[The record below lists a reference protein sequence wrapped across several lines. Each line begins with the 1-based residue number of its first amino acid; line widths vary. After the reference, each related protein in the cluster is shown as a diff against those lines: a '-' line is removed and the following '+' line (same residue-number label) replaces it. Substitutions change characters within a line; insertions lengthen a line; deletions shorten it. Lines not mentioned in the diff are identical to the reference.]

1 MIFGVRHSVAV
12 ATALG
17 TLAAVI
23 IAVFTWKGAAVTS
36 ETFLVTTYIGLF
48 LGALWAMYA
57 TGLVVV
63 YTTTGVFNFAQGAI
77 GVFAAFFY
85 WELHVNR
92 GWHSILALF
101 VVVGLFAPALGVVLD
116 IVIMRRLRTA
126 SLVVQLMVT
135 VAIMVL
141 LLSVVGD
148 IWEADTARRVPYLFG
163 INNGIDLGPSQLP
176 WHRLIVFVVAIAIA
190 VAMRYLLRRTRIG
203 TAMRAV
209 VDNRELAAL
218 NGARPNV
225 VSSTSWALGSM
236 LGALGGILI
245 APELGLDP
253 ATLNNV
259 VIIAFAAAAFG
270 ALKNL
275 PMAVIG
281 AMLIGLLRAHTV
293 AWLDFGS
300 DFRFAHLAVA
310 PLILLFVVIALPQA
324 RLEVGRLVHHL
335 RRHERF
341 TKWWE
346 GLIGCGVI
354 ILLAVAFSGGW
365 LDFGIWDPGAW
376 GSRELN
382 SANEAMALALIG
394 LSLVPLIG
402 WAGQINFAPLAF
414 AGFGAFVYLKVIGGG
429 WVTFLG
435 LDRLGLDPQD
445 IRDIDNGYWILLVG
459 LLCAPLGALV
469 ALPAARLRGL
479 YLALMTMA
487 FAQAMSLIFF
497 PNPWV
502 MPIIGT
508 GRQFPHIELFGVT
521 FDDRRG
527 FFLLLMCVFA
537 VVVYALVMLRRSRY
551 GRRWMAIN
559 DSQAAAATLGVPV
572 VWTKVV
578 VYALSAVIA
587 GIAGVFWATVSG
599 NVDSV
604 QGFDLLIGFNI
615 VLLVAAAGVSIPV
628 AGIFLIF
635 IPLFTGLGHRLEDS
649 GNVDFLV
656 TLLDIMTTYGPGM
669 LVLGMVFNPRGAIFE
684 MGRGFSPILP
694 WRSDARAEIAAENAQ
709 KREPEIGELGIERPF
724 TPEEV
729 IAIDRRLGI
738 LDEVVPKEGY
748 GAARS

>member
-1 MIFGVRHSVAV
+1 MNLGLRPPVA
-12 ATALG
+12 
-17 TLAAVI
+17 LAALLAGIGATVI
-23 IAVFTWKGAAVTS
+23 AIFNWRGIPVTGG
-36 ETFLVTTYIGLF
+36 TFLVATYVGLF
-48 LGALWAMYA
+48 LGALYAMYA

-77 GVFAAFFY
+77 GVFAAFLY

-101 VVVGLFAPALGVVLD
+101 VVVGLFAPALGILLD

-141 LLSVVGD
+141 LLSVVSD
-148 IWEADTARRVPYLFG
+148 IWESGPSRPVPYFFG
-163 INNGIDLGPSQLP
+163 VSNGIDLGPARLP
-176 WHRLIVFVVAIAIA
+176 WHRFIVILLAVAIAITL
-190 VAMRYLLRRTRIG
+190 RYLLRRTRIG

-245 APELGLDP
+245 APEFQDLVP
-253 ATLNNV
+253 TTLNNV

-270 ALKNL
+270 ALRNL
-275 PMAVIG
+275 PMAVMG
-281 AMLIGLLRAHTV
+281 AMLIGLLTAHTRE
-293 AWLDFGS
+293 WLDFGP
-300 DFRFAHLAVA
+300 DFRFANRSIA
-310 PLILLFVVIALPQA
+310 PLILLFVVIALPQT
-324 RLEVGRLVHHL
+324 RLEVGRLAHNL
-335 RRHERF
+335 RRHERY
-341 TKWWE
+341 TKCWE
-346 GLIGCGVI
+346 GLLGCGVI
-354 ILLAVAFSGGW
+354 ILLAVALSGGW

-376 GSRELN
+376 GGRELN
-382 SANEAMALALIG
+382 SANEAMAFALIG

-414 AGFGAFVYLKVIGGG
+414 AGFGAFVYLKLAGDSG
-429 WVTFLG
+429 
-435 LDRLGLDPQD
+435 
-445 IRDIDNGYWILLVG
+445 NGYWILLVG

-497 PNPWV
+497 PHSWV
-502 MPIIGT
+502 MPTLGV
-508 GRQFPHIELFGVT
+508 GVQFPPLKLFSVT

-527 FFLLLMCVFA
+527 FFLLMVCVF
-537 VVVYALVMLRRSRY
+537 VIFVFGLVLLRRSRY

-559 DSQAAAATLGVPV
+559 DSQAASATLGIPV

-578 VYALSAVIA
+578 VYAVSASLA

-635 IPLFTGLGHRLEDS
+635 IPLFTGLGHRLEDA

-656 TLLDIMTTYGPGM
+656 TLLDILTTYGPGM

-709 KREPEIGELGIERPF
+709 KREPEIGELGLERPF

-729 IAIDRRLGI
+729 IAIDRRLEI
-738 LDEVVPKEGY
+738 LDDVVPKEGY
-748 GAARS
+748 GASRS

>member
-1 MIFGVRHSVAV
+1 MILGVRQSVAV
-12 ATALG
+12 ATL
-17 TLAAVI
+17 LATVGAVI
-23 IAVFTWKGAAVTS
+23 LAVLTWKGAPVTS

-163 INNGIDLGPSQLP
+163 IENGIDLGPSQLP

-190 VAMRYLLRRTRIG
+190 VSMRFLLRRTRIG

-236 LGALGGILI
+236 MGALGGILI

-270 ALKNL
+270 ALKSL
-275 PMAVIG
+275 PLAVVG
-281 AMLIGLLRAHTV
+281 AMLVGLLRAHTG
-293 AWLDFGS
+293 AWLDFGP
-300 DFRFAHLAVA
+300 DFRFAHLSIA
-310 PLILLFVVIALPQA
+310 PLLLLFVVVALPQA
-324 RLEVGRLVHHL
+324 RLEVGRLAHHL
-335 RRHERF
+335 RRHERY

-346 GLIGCGVI
+346 GLIGCGVV
-354 ILLAVAFSGGW
+354 ILLAVVFSGGW

-414 AGFGAFVYLKVIGGG
+414 AGFGAFVYLKLAGDSG
-429 WVTFLG
+429 
-435 LDRLGLDPQD
+435 
-445 IRDIDNGYWILLVG
+445 NGYWIVLVG

-497 PNPWV
+497 PHPWV

-527 FFLLLMCVFA
+527 FFLLMVSVFA
-537 VVVYALVMLRRSRY
+537 LFVYALVLLRRSRY

-559 DSQAAAATLGVPV
+559 DSQAASATLGIPV

-578 VYALSAVIA
+578 VYAVSASMA

-615 VLLVAAAGVSIPV
+615 VLLVAAAGVSIPM

-635 IPLFTGLGHRLEDS
+635 IPLFTGLGHRLEDAGS
-649 GNVDFLV
+649 VDFLV
-656 TLLDIMTTYGPGM
+656 TLLDIMTTYGPGLM
-669 LVLGMVFNPRGAIFE
+669 VLGMVFNPRGAIFE

-709 KREPEIGELGIERPF
+709 KREPEIGELGLERPF

-729 IAIDRRLGI
+729 IALDRRLEI

-748 GAARS
+748 GTPRS

>member
-1 MIFGVRHSVAV
+1 MIFGLRRSVVAATLLATLGAV
-12 ATALG
+12 V
-17 TLAAVI
+17 LAVL
-23 IAVFTWKGAAVTS
+23 TWKGSQVTS
-36 ETFLVTTYIGLF
+36 ESFLVTTYIGLF

-77 GVFAAFFY
+77 GVFSAFLY

-101 VVVGLFAPALGVVLD
+101 VVVCLFAPALGVTLD
-116 IVIMRRLRTA
+116 AVIMRRLRTA

-148 IWEADTARRVPYLFG
+148 IWEADTPRRVPYLFG

-176 WHRLIVFVVAIAIA
+176 WHRLIVFAVAIAIA
-190 VAMRYLLRRTRIG
+190 VSMRFLLRRTRIG

-236 LGALGGILI
+236 MGALGGILI

-270 ALKNL
+270 ALRNL

-281 AMLIGLLRAHTV
+281 AMLIGLLRAHTG
-293 AWLDFGS
+293 AWLDFGP

-310 PLILLFVVIALPQA
+310 PLILLFVVVALPQA
-324 RLEVGRLVHHL
+324 RLEVGRLAHHL
-335 RRHERF
+335 RRHERY

-346 GLIGCGVI
+346 GLFGCGVV
-354 ILLAVAFSGGW
+354 ILLAVVFSGGW

-414 AGFGAFVYLKVIGGG
+414 AGFGAFVYLKLAGDTG
-429 WVTFLG
+429 
-435 LDRLGLDPQD
+435 
-445 IRDIDNGYWILLVG
+445 NGYWILLVG

-497 PNPWV
+497 PHPWV

-527 FFLLLMCVFA
+527 FFLLMVCVFA
-537 VVVYALVMLRRSRY
+537 IFVYGLVLLRRSRY

-559 DSQAAAATLGVPV
+559 DSQAASATLGVPV

-578 VYALSAVIA
+578 VYAVSASMA

-615 VLLVAAAGVSIPV
+615 VLLVAAAGVSIPM

-635 IPLFTGLGHRLEDS
+635 IPLFKGFGLRLEDA

-656 TLLDIMTTYGPGM
+656 TLLDIMTTYGPGLM
-669 LVLGMVFNPRGAIFE
+669 VLGMVFNPRGAIFE

-709 KREPEIGELGIERPF
+709 KREPEIGELGLERAF
-724 TPEEV
+724 NPEEV

-738 LDEVVPKEGY
+738 LDDVVPKEGY
-748 GAARS
+748 GTARS

>member
-1 MIFGVRHSVAV
+1 MILRLRRSVVIA
-12 ATALG
+12 ASLG
-17 TLAAVI
+17 TVAAVI
-23 IAVFTWKGAAVTS
+23 ISILSWKGAPVTS

-77 GVFAAFFY
+77 GVFAAFLY

-148 IWEADTARRVPYLFG
+148 IWEADTPRRVPYLFG
-163 INNGIDLGPSQLP
+163 INNGIDLGPAQLP

-190 VAMRYLLRRTRIG
+190 VSMRFLLRRTRIG

-236 LGALGGILI
+236 MGALGGILI

-281 AMLIGLLRAHTV
+281 AMLIGLLRAHTG
-293 AWLDFGS
+293 AWLDFGP
-300 DFRFAHLAVA
+300 DFRFAHLSIA
-310 PLILLFVVIALPQA
+310 PLLLLFVVIALPQA
-324 RLEVGRLVHHL
+324 RLEVGRLAHHL
-335 RRHERF
+335 RRHERY

-346 GLIGCGVI
+346 GLLGCGVV
-354 ILLAVAFSGGW
+354 ILLAAAFSGGW
-365 LDFGIWDPGAW
+365 LDFGGWDPGAW

-414 AGFGAFVYLKVIGGG
+414 AGFGAFVYLKLAGDTG
-429 WVTFLG
+429 
-435 LDRLGLDPQD
+435 
-445 IRDIDNGYWILLVG
+445 NGYWILMVG

-497 PNPWV
+497 PHPWV

-508 GRQFPHIELFGVT
+508 GRQFPHIDLFGIT

-527 FFLLLMCVFA
+527 FFMLMVSVFA
-537 VVVYALVMLRRSRY
+537 IFVYALVLLRRSRY

-578 VYALSAVIA
+578 VYAVSASMA

-615 VLLVAAAGVSIPV
+615 VLLVAAAGVSIPM

-635 IPLFTGLGHRLEDS
+635 IPLFKGFGLRLEDA

-656 TLLDIMTTYGPGM
+656 TLLDIMTTYGPGLM
-669 LVLGMVFNPRGAIFE
+669 VLGMVFNPRGAIFE

-709 KREPEIGELGIERPF
+709 KREPEIGELGLERPF

-729 IAIDRRLGI
+729 IAIDRRLDI
-738 LDEVVPKEGY
+738 LDDVVPKEGY
-748 GAARS
+748 GTSRS

>member
-1 MIFGVRHSVAV
+1 MIFGLRRSVVAATLLATLGAV
-12 ATALG
+12 V
-17 TLAAVI
+17 LAVL
-23 IAVFTWKGAAVTS
+23 TWKGSQVTS
-36 ETFLVTTYIGLF
+36 ESFLVTTYIGLF

-77 GVFAAFFY
+77 GVFSAFLY

-101 VVVGLFAPALGVVLD
+101 VVVCLFAPALGVTLD
-116 IVIMRRLRTA
+116 AVIMRRLRTA

-148 IWEADTARRVPYLFG
+148 IWEADTPRRVPYLLG

-190 VAMRYLLRRTRIG
+190 VSMRFLLRRTRIG

-270 ALKNL
+270 ALRNL

-281 AMLIGLLRAHTV
+281 AMLIGLLRAHTG
-293 AWLDFGS
+293 AWLDFGP

-310 PLILLFVVIALPQA
+310 PLILLFVVVALPQA
-324 RLEVGRLVHHL
+324 RLEVGRLAHHL
-335 RRHERF
+335 RRHERY

-346 GLIGCGVI
+346 GLIGCGVV
-354 ILLAVAFSGGW
+354 ILLAVTFSGGW

-414 AGFGAFVYLKVIGGG
+414 AGFGAFVYLKFAGDSG
-429 WVTFLG
+429 
-435 LDRLGLDPQD
+435 
-445 IRDIDNGYWILLVG
+445 NGYWILLVG

-497 PNPWV
+497 PHPWV

-527 FFLLLMCVFA
+527 FFLLMVCVFA
-537 VVVYALVMLRRSRY
+537 IFVYGLVLLRRSRY

-559 DSQAAAATLGVPV
+559 DSQAASATLGVPV

-578 VYALSAVIA
+578 VYAVSASMA

-615 VLLVAAAGVSIPV
+615 VLLVAAAGVSIPM

-635 IPLFTGLGHRLEDS
+635 IPLFKGFGLRLEDA

-656 TLLDIMTTYGPGM
+656 TLLDIMTTYGPGLM
-669 LVLGMVFNPRGAIFE
+669 VLGMVFNPRGAIFE

-709 KREPEIGELGIERPF
+709 KREPEIGELGLERPF
-724 TPEEV
+724 NPEEV

-748 GAARS
+748 GSARS

>member
-1 MIFGVRHSVAV
+1 MILGVRLSVAV
-12 ATALG
+12 AASLG

-23 IAVFTWKGAAVTS
+23 IAVFTWKGAPVTS
-36 ETFLVTTYIGLF
+36 QTFLVTTYIGLF

-77 GVFAAFFY
+77 GVFSAFLY

-116 IVIMRRLRTA
+116 ITIMRRLRTA

-148 IWEADTARRVPYLFG
+148 IWEADTPRRVPYLFG
-163 INNGIDLGPSQLP
+163 INNGIDLGPAQLP

-190 VAMRYLLRRTRIG
+190 VSMRFLLRRTRIG

-236 LGALGGILI
+236 MGALGGILI

-270 ALKNL
+270 ALRNL

-281 AMLIGLLRAHTV
+281 AMLIGLLRAHTG
-293 AWLDFGS
+293 AWLDFGP
-300 DFRFAHLAVA
+300 DFRFAHLSIA
-310 PLILLFVVIALPQA
+310 PLLLLFVVIALPQA
-324 RLEVGRLVHHL
+324 RLEVGRLAHHL
-335 RRHERF
+335 RRHERY
-341 TKWWE
+341 TNWWE
-346 GLIGCGVI
+346 GLFGCGVV
-354 ILLAVAFSGGW
+354 ILLAVMFSGGW
-365 LDFGIWDPGAW
+365 LDFHFWDPGAW

-414 AGFGAFVYLKVIGGG
+414 AGFGAFVYLKFAGDTG
-429 WVTFLG
+429 
-435 LDRLGLDPQD
+435 
-445 IRDIDNGYWILLVG
+445 NGYWILLVG

-497 PNPWV
+497 PHPWV

-508 GRQFPHIELFGVT
+508 GRQFPHIELFGAT
-521 FDDRRG
+521 FDDRRD
-527 FFLLLMCVFA
+527 FFLLMVSVFA
-537 VVVYALVMLRRSRY
+537 IFVYALVLLRRSRY

-559 DSQAAAATLGVPV
+559 DSQAASATLGIPV

-578 VYALSAVIA
+578 VYAVSASMA

-615 VLLVAAAGVSIPV
+615 VLLVAAAGVSIPM

-635 IPLFTGLGHRLEDS
+635 IPLFKGFGLRLEDA

-656 TLLDIMTTYGPGM
+656 TLLDIMTTYGPGLM
-669 LVLGMVFNPRGAIFE
+669 VLGMVFNPRGAIFE

-738 LDEVVPKEGY
+738 LDDVVPKEGY
-748 GAARS
+748 GTARS

>member
-1 MIFGVRHSVAV
+1 MILGLRLSVVIA
-12 ATALG
+12 ASLG
-17 TLAAVI
+17 TVAAVI
-23 IAVFTWKGAAVTS
+23 ISILTWKGAPVTS

-77 GVFAAFFY
+77 GVFAAFLY

-148 IWEADTARRVPYLFG
+148 IWEADTPRRVPYLFG
-163 INNGIDLGPSQLP
+163 INNGIDLGPAQLP

-190 VAMRYLLRRTRIG
+190 VSMRFLLRRTRIG

-236 LGALGGILI
+236 MGALGGILI

-281 AMLIGLLRAHTV
+281 AMLIGLLRAHTG
-293 AWLDFGS
+293 AWLDFGP
-300 DFRFAHLAVA
+300 DFRFAHLSIA
-310 PLILLFVVIALPQA
+310 PLLLLFVVIALPQA
-324 RLEVGRLVHHL
+324 RLEVGRLAHHL
-335 RRHERF
+335 RRHERY
-341 TKWWE
+341 TNWWE
-346 GLIGCGVI
+346 GLLGCGVV
-354 ILLAVAFSGGW
+354 ILLAAAFSGGW
-365 LDFGIWDPGAW
+365 LDFGGWDPGAW

-414 AGFGAFVYLKVIGGG
+414 AGFGAFVYLKLAGDTG
-429 WVTFLG
+429 
-435 LDRLGLDPQD
+435 
-445 IRDIDNGYWILLVG
+445 NGYWILVVG

-497 PNPWV
+497 PHPWV

-508 GRQFPHIELFGVT
+508 GRQFPHIDLFGIT

-527 FFLLLMCVFA
+527 FFMLMVSVFA
-537 VVVYALVMLRRSRY
+537 IFVYALVLLRRSRY

-578 VYALSAVIA
+578 VYAVSASMA

-615 VLLVAAAGVSIPV
+615 VLLVAAAGVSIPM

-635 IPLFTGLGHRLEDS
+635 IPLFKGFGLRLEDA

-656 TLLDIMTTYGPGM
+656 TLIDIMTTYGPGLM
-669 LVLGMVFNPRGAIFE
+669 VLGMVFNPRGAIFE

-709 KREPEIGELGIERPF
+709 KREPEIGELGLERPF

-729 IAIDRRLGI
+729 IAIDRRLEI
-738 LDEVVPKEGY
+738 LDDVVPKEGY
-748 GAARS
+748 GTSRS

>member
-1 MIFGVRHSVAV
+1 MNPGLRPPVALV
-12 ATALG
+12 AL
-17 TLAAVI
+17 LAGIGATI
-23 IAVFTWKGAAVTS
+23 IAIFNWRGIPVTGG
-36 ETFLVTTYIGLF
+36 TFLVATYVGLF
-48 LGALWAMYA
+48 LGALYAMYA

-77 GVFAAFFY
+77 GVFAAFLY

-101 VVVGLFAPALGVVLD
+101 VVVGLFAPALGVLLD

-141 LLSVVGD
+141 LLSVVSD
-148 IWEADTARRVPYLFG
+148 IWESGPSRPVPYFFG
-163 INNGIDLGPSQLP
+163 VSNGIDLGPARLP
-176 WHRLIVFVVAIAIA
+176 WHRLIVILLAIAIA
-190 VAMRYLLRRTRIG
+190 ITMRYFLRRTRIG

-245 APELGLDP
+245 APEFQDLVP
-253 ATLNNV
+253 TTLNNV

-270 ALKNL
+270 ALRNL
-275 PMAVIG
+275 PMAVMG
-281 AMLIGLLRAHTV
+281 AMLIGLLTAHTRE
-293 AWLDFGS
+293 WLDFGS
-300 DFRFAHLAVA
+300 DFRFANRSIA
-310 PLILLFVVIALPQA
+310 PLILLFVVVALPQA
-324 RLEVGRLVHHL
+324 RLEAGRLAHHL
-335 RRHERF
+335 RRHERY

-346 GLIGCGVI
+346 GLFGCGVI
-354 ILLAVAFSGGW
+354 ILLAVALSGGW

-376 GSRELN
+376 GGRELN

-414 AGFGAFVYLKVIGGG
+414 AGFGAFVYLKLAGDSG
-429 WVTFLG
+429 
-435 LDRLGLDPQD
+435 
-445 IRDIDNGYWILLVG
+445 NGYWILLVG

-497 PNPWV
+497 PHSWV
-502 MPIIGT
+502 MPTLGV
-508 GRQFPHIELFGVT
+508 GVQFPPLELFGVT

-527 FFLLLMCVFA
+527 FFLLMVSVFA
-537 VVVYALVMLRRSRY
+537 IFVFALVLLRRSRY

-559 DSQAAAATLGVPV
+559 DSQAASATLGIPV
-572 VWTKVV
+572 MWTKVV
-578 VYALSAVIA
+578 VYAVSAAMA
-587 GIAGVFWATVSG
+587 GTAGVFWATVSG

-615 VLLVAAAGVSIPV
+615 VLLVAAAGISIPV

-635 IPLFTGLGHRLEDS
+635 IPLFTGLGHRLEDA

-748 GAARS
+748 GTARS

>member
-1 MIFGVRHSVAV
+1 MILGVRRSVAV
-12 ATALG
+12 ATL
-17 TLAAVI
+17 LATV
-23 IAVFTWKGAAVTS
+23 GAAVLAVLSWKGSQVTS
-36 ETFLVTTYIGLF
+36 ESFLVTTYIGLF

-77 GVFAAFFY
+77 GVFSAFMY

-101 VVVGLFAPALGVVLD
+101 VVVGLFAPALGVTLD
-116 IVIMRRLRTA
+116 AVIMRRLRTA

-135 VAIMVL
+135 VAIMVGM
-141 LLSVVGD
+141 LSVVGD
-148 IWEADTARRVPYLFG
+148 VWEADTPRRVPYLFG
-163 INNGIDLGPSQLP
+163 VENGIDLGPARLP
-176 WHRLIVFVVAIAIA
+176 WHRLIVFVVAIVIA
-190 VAMRYLLRRTRIG
+190 LAMRFLLRRTRIG

-270 ALKNL
+270 ALRNL
-275 PMAVIG
+275 PMAVVG
-281 AMLIGLLRAHTV
+281 AMLIGLLRAHTG
-293 AWLDFGS
+293 AWLDFGP

-310 PLILLFVVIALPQA
+310 PLILLFVVVALPQA
-324 RLEVGRLVHHL
+324 RLEVGRLAHHL
-335 RRHERF
+335 RRHERY

-365 LDFGIWDPGAW
+365 LNFGIWDPGAW
-376 GSRELN
+376 GSREMN

-394 LSLVPLIG
+394 TSLVPLIG

-414 AGFGAFVYLKVIGGG
+414 AGFGAFVYLKLAGDTG
-429 WVTFLG
+429 
-435 LDRLGLDPQD
+435 
-445 IRDIDNGYWILLVG
+445 NGYWIPLVG

-497 PNPWV
+497 PHPWV

-508 GRQFPHIELFGVT
+508 GRQFPHIELFGIT

-527 FFLLLMCVFA
+527 FFLLMVCVFA
-537 VVVYALVMLRRSRY
+537 ILVYGLVLLRRSRY
-551 GRRWMAIN
+551 GRRWVAMN
-559 DSQAAAATLGVPV
+559 DSQAASATLGVPV

-578 VYALSAVIA
+578 VYAVSAAIA

-615 VLLVAAAGVSIPV
+615 VLLVAAAGVSIPM

-635 IPLFTGLGHRLEDS
+635 IPLFRGLGHRLEDA
-649 GNVDFLV
+649 GNVDYLV
-656 TLLDIMTTYGPGM
+656 TLLDIMTTYGPVM

-694 WRSDARAEIAAENAQ
+694 WRNDARAEIAAENAQ
-709 KREPEIGELGIERPF
+709 KREPEIGELGLERPF

-738 LDEVVPKEGY
+738 LDDVVPKEGY
-748 GAARS
+748 GASRS

>member
-1 MIFGVRHSVAV
+1 MILGMRLSVVV
-12 ATALG
+12 AATLG

-23 IAVFTWKGAAVTS
+23 IAILTWKGAPVTS

-77 GVFAAFFY
+77 GVFAAFLY

-101 VVVGLFAPALGVVLD
+101 VVVGVFAPALGVTLD

-148 IWEADTARRVPYLFG
+148 IWEADSPRRVPYLFG

-176 WHRLIVFVVAIAIA
+176 YHRLIVFVVAIAIA
-190 VAMRYLLRRTRIG
+190 VSMRFLLRRTRIG

-270 ALKNL
+270 ALRNL
-275 PMAVIG
+275 PLAVVG
-281 AMLIGLLRAHTV
+281 AMLVGLLRAHSG
-293 AWLDFGS
+293 AWLDFGP
-300 DFRFAHLAVA
+300 DFRFAHLSIA
-310 PLILLFVVIALPQA
+310 PLLLLFVVIALPQA
-324 RLEVGRLVHHL
+324 RLEVGRLAHNL
-335 RRHERF
+335 RRHERY
-341 TKWWE
+341 TNWWE
-346 GLIGCGVI
+346 GLIGCGVV

-414 AGFGAFVYLKVIGGG
+414 AGFGAFVYLKFAGDTG
-429 WVTFLG
+429 
-435 LDRLGLDPQD
+435 
-445 IRDIDNGYWILLVG
+445 NGYWIPLVG

-497 PNPWV
+497 PHPWV

-527 FFLLLMCVFA
+527 FFVLMVSVFA
-537 VVVYALVMLRRSRY
+537 TFVYALVLLRRSRY
-551 GRRWMAIN
+551 GRRWMAMN

-578 VYALSAVIA
+578 VYAVSASLA

-604 QGFDLLIGFNI
+604 QGFDLLLGFNI
-615 VLLVAAAGVSIPV
+615 VLLVAAAGVSIPM

-635 IPLFTGLGHRLEDS
+635 IPLFKGFGLRLEDA
-649 GNVDFLV
+649 GNVRLP
-656 TLLDIMTTYGPGM
+656 GP
-669 LVLGMVFNPRGAIFE
+669 RC
-684 MGRGFSPILP
+684 ST
-694 WRSDARAEIAAENAQ
+694 S
-709 KREPEIGELGIERPF
+709 
-724 TPEEV
+724 
-729 IAIDRRLGI
+729 
-738 LDEVVPKEGY
+738 
-748 GAARS
+748 

>member
-1 MIFGVRHSVAV
+1 MILGLRRSVVGVALLAV
-12 ATALG
+12 VG
-17 TLAAVI
+17 AVI
-23 IAVFTWKGAAVTS
+23 IAVFSWKGAPVS
-36 ETFLVTTYIGLF
+36 GQTFLVTTYIGLF

-77 GVFAAFFY
+77 GVFAAFLY

-92 GWHSILALF
+92 GWHSIIALF
-101 VVVGLFAPALGVVLD
+101 VVAFLVAPALGVVLD
-116 IVIMRRLRTA
+116 IVLMRRLRTA

-141 LLSVVGD
+141 LLALVGD
-148 IWEADTARRVPYLFG
+148 VWEGDTVRRVPYLFG
-163 INNGIDLGPSQLP
+163 IDNGIDLGPARLP
-176 WHRLIVFVVAIAIA
+176 WHRLIVFVVATVIA

-218 NGARPNV
+218 NGARPNL
-225 VSSTSWALGSM
+225 VSSTSWALGST

-245 APELGLDP
+245 SPELGLEP
-253 ATLNNV
+253 ASLNEV
-259 VIIAFAAAAFG
+259 VIVAFAAAAFG
-270 ALKNL
+270 ALRNL
-275 PMAVIG
+275 PLAVGG
-281 AMLIGLLRAHTV
+281 AMLLGLLRAHTD
-293 AWLDFGS
+293 AWLDFGPN
-300 DFRFAHLAVA
+300 FRFAHLSIA
-310 PLILLFVVIALPQA
+310 PLLLLFVVVALPQA
-324 RLEVGRLVHHL
+324 RLQVGRVVHHL

-346 GLIGCGVI
+346 GLLGCGVI
-354 ILLAVAFSGGW
+354 ILLAVVFSGGW

-376 GSRELN
+376 GKPELN
-382 SANEAMALALIG
+382 SANEAMTLALIG

-445 IRDIDNGYWILLVG
+445 IKDIDNGFWIPLVA

-487 FAQAMSLIFF
+487 VAQAMELIFF
-497 PNPWV
+497 PHTSV
-502 MPIIGT
+502 MPVIQA
-508 GRQFPHIELFGVT
+508 GRQFPLTEMFGIT

-527 FFLLLMCVFA
+527 FFLLIVCTFAILVFA
-537 VVVYALVMLRRSRY
+537 LVLLRQSLY
-551 GRRWMAIN
+551 GRRWVAIN
-559 DSQAAAATLGVPV
+559 DSQAAAATLGIPV
-572 VWTKVV
+572 VWTKVA
-578 VYALSAVIA
+578 VYAASASIA
-587 GIAGVFWATVSG
+587 GIGGVFWTT
-599 NVDSV
+599 V
-604 QGFDLLIGFNI
+604 QGNLDSGQAFDLLVGFNI
-615 VLLVAAAGVSIPV
+615 LLLIAAAGVSIPM

-635 IPLFTGLGHRLEDS
+635 IPLFKGLGARLEDA

-656 TLLDIMTTYGPGM
+656 DLLDKLTVYGPGLM
-669 LVLGMVFNPRGAIFE
+669 AIGMVFNPRGAIFE
-684 MGRGFSPILP
+684 MGRGFSPVLP

-738 LDEVVPKEGY
+738 LDDVVPKEGY

>member
-1 MIFGVRHSVAV
+1 MILGLRRSVVIA
-12 ATALG
+12 ASLG
-17 TLAAVI
+17 TVVAVI
-23 IAVFTWKGAAVTS
+23 IAVFTWKGAPVTS
-36 ETFLVTTYIGLF
+36 QTFLVTTYIGLF

-77 GVFAAFFY
+77 GVFAAFLY

-92 GWHSILALF
+92 GWHSLLALF

-116 IVIMRRLRTA
+116 ILIMRRLRTA

-148 IWEADTARRVPYLFG
+148 IWEADTPRRVPYLFG

-190 VAMRYLLRRTRIG
+190 VSMRFLLRRTRIG

-236 LGALGGILI
+236 MGALGGILI

-281 AMLIGLLRAHTV
+281 AMLIGLLRAHTG
-293 AWLDFGS
+293 AWLDFGP
-300 DFRFAHLAVA
+300 DFRFAHLSIA
-310 PLILLFVVIALPQA
+310 PLLLLFVVIALPQA
-324 RLEVGRLVHHL
+324 RLEVGRLAHHL
-335 RRHERF
+335 RRHERY

-346 GLIGCGVI
+346 GLLGCGVV
-354 ILLAVAFSGGW
+354 ILLAAAFSGGW
-365 LDFGIWDPGAW
+365 LDFGGWDPGAW

-414 AGFGAFVYLKVIGGG
+414 AGFGAFVYLKLAGDTG
-429 WVTFLG
+429 
-435 LDRLGLDPQD
+435 
-445 IRDIDNGYWILLVG
+445 NGYWILMVG
-459 LLCAPLGALV
+459 LLCAPLGAIV

-497 PNPWV
+497 PHPWV

-508 GRQFPHIELFGVT
+508 GRQFPHIDLFGIT

-527 FFLLLMCVFA
+527 FFMLMVSVFA
-537 VVVYALVMLRRSRY
+537 IFVYALVLLRRSRY

-578 VYALSAVIA
+578 VYAVSASMA

-604 QGFDLLIGFNI
+604 QGFDLLLGFNI
-615 VLLVAAAGVSIPV
+615 VLLVAAAGVSIPM

-635 IPLFTGLGHRLEDS
+635 IPLFKGFGLRLEDA

-656 TLLDIMTTYGPGM
+656 TLLDIMTTYGPGLM
-669 LVLGMVFNPRGAIFE
+669 VLGMVFNPRGAIFE

-709 KREPEIGELGIERPF
+709 KREPEIGELGLERPF

-729 IAIDRRLGI
+729 IAIDRRLEI
-738 LDEVVPKEGY
+738 LDDVVPKEGY
-748 GAARS
+748 GTSRS

>member
-1 MIFGVRHSVAV
+1 MIFGVRHSVVV
-12 ATALG
+12 ATLLATLG
-17 TLAAVI
+17 AVVLAVL
-23 IAVFTWKGAAVTS
+23 TWKGSQVTS
-36 ETFLVTTYIGLF
+36 ESFLVTTYIGLF

-77 GVFAAFFY
+77 GVFSAFLY

-101 VVVGLFAPALGVVLD
+101 VVVCLFAPALGVTLD
-116 IVIMRRLRTA
+116 AVIMRRLRTA

-148 IWEADTARRVPYLFG
+148 IWEADTPRRVPYLLG

-190 VAMRYLLRRTRIG
+190 VSMRFLLRRTRIG

-270 ALKNL
+270 ALRNL

-281 AMLIGLLRAHTV
+281 AMLIGLLRAHTG
-293 AWLDFGS
+293 AWLDFGP

-310 PLILLFVVIALPQA
+310 PLILLFVVVALPQA
-324 RLEVGRLVHHL
+324 RLEVGRLAHHL
-335 RRHERF
+335 RRHERY

-346 GLIGCGVI
+346 GLIGCGVV

-414 AGFGAFVYLKVIGGG
+414 AGFGAFVYLKFAGDSG
-429 WVTFLG
+429 
-435 LDRLGLDPQD
+435 
-445 IRDIDNGYWILLVG
+445 NGYWILLVG

-497 PNPWV
+497 PHPWV

-527 FFLLLMCVFA
+527 FFLLMVCVFA
-537 VVVYALVMLRRSRY
+537 IFVYGLVLLRRSRY

-578 VYALSAVIA
+578 VYAVSASMA

-615 VLLVAAAGVSIPV
+615 VLLVAAAGVSIPM

-635 IPLFTGLGHRLEDS
+635 IPLFKGFGLRLEDA

-656 TLLDIMTTYGPGM
+656 TLLDIMTTYGPGLM
-669 LVLGMVFNPRGAIFE
+669 VLGMVFNPRGAIFE

-694 WRSDARAEIAAENAQ
+694 WRRDARAEIAAENAQ
-709 KREPEIGELGIERPF
+709 KREPEIGELGIDRPF

-748 GAARS
+748 GTARS

>member
-1 MIFGVRHSVAV
+1 MIFGLRRSVVAATLLATLGAV
-12 ATALG
+12 V
-17 TLAAVI
+17 LAVL
-23 IAVFTWKGAAVTS
+23 TWKGSQVTS
-36 ETFLVTTYIGLF
+36 ESFLVTTYIGLF

-77 GVFAAFFY
+77 GVFSAFLY

-101 VVVGLFAPALGVVLD
+101 VVVCLFAPALGVTLD
-116 IVIMRRLRTA
+116 AVIMRRLRTA

-148 IWEADTARRVPYLFG
+148 IWEADTPRRVPYLFG

-176 WHRLIVFVVAIAIA
+176 WHRLIVFAVAIAIA
-190 VAMRYLLRRTRIG
+190 VSMRFLLRRTRIG

-236 LGALGGILI
+236 MGALGGILI

-270 ALKNL
+270 ALRNL

-281 AMLIGLLRAHTV
+281 AMLIGLLRAHTG
-293 AWLDFGS
+293 AWLDFGP

-310 PLILLFVVIALPQA
+310 PLILLFVVVALPQA
-324 RLEVGRLVHHL
+324 RLEVGRLAHHL
-335 RRHERF
+335 RRHERY

-346 GLIGCGVI
+346 GLFGCGVV
-354 ILLAVAFSGGW
+354 ILLAVVFSGGW

-414 AGFGAFVYLKVIGGG
+414 AGFGAFVYLKFAGDSG
-429 WVTFLG
+429 
-435 LDRLGLDPQD
+435 
-445 IRDIDNGYWILLVG
+445 NGYWILLVG

-497 PNPWV
+497 PHPWV

-527 FFLLLMCVFA
+527 FFLLMVCVFA
-537 VVVYALVMLRRSRY
+537 IFVYGLVLLRRSRY

-578 VYALSAVIA
+578 VYAVSASMA

-615 VLLVAAAGVSIPV
+615 VLLVAAAGVSIPM

-635 IPLFTGLGHRLEDS
+635 IPLFKGFGLRLEDA

-656 TLLDIMTTYGPGM
+656 TLLDIMTTYGPGLM
-669 LVLGMVFNPRGAIFE
+669 VLGMVFNPRGAIFE

-709 KREPEIGELGIERPF
+709 KREPEIGELGIDRPF

-748 GAARS
+748 GTARS

>member
-1 MIFGVRHSVAV
+1 MIFGVRRSVAV
-12 ATALG
+12 AASLG

-23 IAVFTWKGAAVTS
+23 IAVLSWKGAPVTS

-77 GVFAAFFY
+77 GVFAAFLY

-116 IVIMRRLRTA
+116 VLIMRRLRTA

-148 IWEADTARRVPYLFG
+148 IWEADTPRRVPYLFG

-176 WHRLIVFVVAIAIA
+176 WHRLIVFLVAIAIA
-190 VAMRYLLRRTRIG
+190 VSMRFLLRRTRIG

-236 LGALGGILI
+236 MGALGGILI

-281 AMLIGLLRAHTV
+281 AMLIGLLRAHTG
-293 AWLDFGS
+293 AWLDFGP
-300 DFRFAHLAVA
+300 DFRFAHLSIA
-310 PLILLFVVIALPQA
+310 PLLLLFVVIALPQA
-324 RLEVGRLVHHL
+324 RLEVGRLAHHL
-335 RRHERF
+335 RRHERY

-346 GLIGCGVI
+346 GLLGCGVV
-354 ILLAVAFSGGW
+354 ILLAAAFSGGW
-365 LDFGIWDPGAW
+365 LDFGGWDPGAW

-414 AGFGAFVYLKVIGGG
+414 AGFGAFVYLKLAGDTG
-429 WVTFLG
+429 
-435 LDRLGLDPQD
+435 
-445 IRDIDNGYWILLVG
+445 NGYWILMVG

-497 PNPWV
+497 PHPWV

-508 GRQFPHIELFGVT
+508 GRQFPHIDLFGIT

-527 FFLLLMCVFA
+527 FFMLMVSVFA
-537 VVVYALVMLRRSRY
+537 IFVYALVLLRRSRY

-578 VYALSAVIA
+578 VYAVSASMA

-615 VLLVAAAGVSIPV
+615 VLLVAAAGVSIPM

-635 IPLFTGLGHRLEDS
+635 IPLFKGFGLRLEDA

-656 TLLDIMTTYGPGM
+656 TLLDIMTT
-669 LVLGMVFNPRGAIFE
+669 
-684 MGRGFSPILP
+684 
-694 WRSDARAEIAAENAQ
+694 
-709 KREPEIGELGIERPF
+709 
-724 TPEEV
+724 
-729 IAIDRRLGI
+729 
-738 LDEVVPKEGY
+738 
-748 GAARS
+748 

>member
-1 MIFGVRHSVAV
+1 MIFGVRRSVAL
-12 ATALG
+12 ATSLG

-23 IAVFTWKGAAVTS
+23 IAVFTWKGAPVTS

-92 GWHSILALF
+92 GWHSLLALF

-148 IWEADTARRVPYLFG
+148 IWEADTPRRVPYLFG

-190 VAMRYLLRRTRIG
+190 VSMRFLLRRTRIG

-281 AMLIGLLRAHTV
+281 AMLIGLLRAHTG
-293 AWLDFGS
+293 AWLDFGP
-300 DFRFAHLAVA
+300 DFRFAHLSIA
-310 PLILLFVVIALPQA
+310 PLLLLFVVIALPQA
-324 RLEVGRLVHHL
+324 RLEVGRLAHHL
-335 RRHERF
+335 RRHERY
-341 TKWWE
+341 TNWWE
-346 GLIGCGVI
+346 GLFGCGVV
-354 ILLAVAFSGGW
+354 ILLAVMFSGGW
-365 LDFGIWDPGAW
+365 LDFGGWDPGSW

-414 AGFGAFVYLKVIGGG
+414 AGFGAFVYLKLAGDSG
-429 WVTFLG
+429 
-435 LDRLGLDPQD
+435 
-445 IRDIDNGYWILLVG
+445 NGYWILVVG

-497 PNPWV
+497 PHPWV

-527 FFLLLMCVFA
+527 FFLMMVSVFA
-537 VVVYALVMLRRSRY
+537 IFVYALVLLRRSRY

-578 VYALSAVIA
+578 VYAVSASMA

-615 VLLVAAAGVSIPV
+615 VLLVAAAGVSIPM

-635 IPLFTGLGHRLEDS
+635 IPLFKGFGLRLEDA
-649 GNVDFLV
+649 GNVDYLV
-656 TLLDIMTTYGPGM
+656 TLLDIMTTYGPGLM
-669 LVLGMVFNPRGAIFE
+669 VLGMVFNPRGAIFE

-709 KREPEIGELGIERPF
+709 KREPEIGELGLERPF

-729 IAIDRRLGI
+729 IAIDRRLEI
-738 LDEVVPKEGY
+738 LDDVVPKEGY
-748 GAARS
+748 GAPRS

>member
-1 MIFGVRHSVAV
+1 MILGVRLSVVIA
-12 ATALG
+12 ATLG

-23 IAVFTWKGAAVTS
+23 IAVLTWKGAPVTS

-77 GVFAAFFY
+77 GVFAAFLY

-101 VVVGLFAPALGVVLD
+101 VVVGLFAPALGVTLD

-148 IWEADTARRVPYLFG
+148 IWEADSPRRVPYLFG

-176 WHRLIVFVVAIAIA
+176 YHRLIVFVVAIAIA
-190 VAMRYLLRRTRIG
+190 VSMRFLLRRTRIG

-218 NGARPNV
+218 NGVRPNV

-253 ATLNNV
+253 ATLNSV

-270 ALKNL
+270 ALRNL
-275 PMAVIG
+275 PLAVVG
-281 AMLIGLLRAHTV
+281 AMLVGLLRAHSG
-293 AWLDFGS
+293 AWLDFGP

-310 PLILLFVVIALPQA
+310 PLLLLFVVIALPQA
-324 RLEVGRLVHHL
+324 RLEVGRLAHNL
-335 RRHERF
+335 RRHERY
-341 TKWWE
+341 TNWWE
-346 GLIGCGVI
+346 GLIGCGVV

-414 AGFGAFVYLKVIGGG
+414 AGFGAFVYLKFAGDTG
-429 WVTFLG
+429 
-435 LDRLGLDPQD
+435 
-445 IRDIDNGYWILLVG
+445 NGYWIPLVG

-497 PNPWV
+497 PHPWV

-527 FFLLLMCVFA
+527 FFVLMVSVFA
-537 VVVYALVMLRRSRY
+537 IFVYALVLLRRSRY

-559 DSQAAAATLGVPV
+559 DSQAASATLGVPV

-578 VYALSAVIA
+578 VYAVSAALA

-604 QGFDLLIGFNI
+604 QGFDLLLGFNI
-615 VLLVAAAGVSIPV
+615 VLLVAAAGVSIPM

-635 IPLFTGLGHRLEDS
+635 IPLFKGFGLRLEDAGS
-649 GNVDFLV
+649 VDFLV

-694 WRSDARAEIAAENAQ
+694 WRRDARAEIAAENAQ

-729 IAIDRRLGI
+729 IAVDRRLGI
-738 LDEVVPKEGY
+738 LDDVVPKEGY
-748 GAARS
+748 GTSRS

>member
-1 MIFGVRHSVAV
+1 VIFGVRRSVAV
-12 ATALG
+12 AASLG

-23 IAVFTWKGAAVTS
+23 IAVLSWKGAPVTS

-77 GVFAAFFY
+77 GVFAAFLY

-116 IVIMRRLRTA
+116 VLIMRRLRTA

-148 IWEADTARRVPYLFG
+148 IWEADTPRRVPYLFG

-176 WHRLIVFVVAIAIA
+176 WHRLIVFLVAIAIA
-190 VAMRYLLRRTRIG
+190 VSMRFLLRRTRIG

-236 LGALGGILI
+236 MGALGGILI

-281 AMLIGLLRAHTV
+281 AMLIGLLRAHTG
-293 AWLDFGS
+293 AWLDFGP
-300 DFRFAHLAVA
+300 DFRFAHLSIA
-310 PLILLFVVIALPQA
+310 PLLLLFVVIALPQA
-324 RLEVGRLVHHL
+324 RLEVGRLAHHL
-335 RRHERF
+335 RRHERY

-346 GLIGCGVI
+346 GLLGCGVV
-354 ILLAVAFSGGW
+354 ILLAAAFSGGW
-365 LDFGIWDPGAW
+365 LDFGGWDPGAW

-414 AGFGAFVYLKVIGGG
+414 AGFGAFVYLKLAGDTG
-429 WVTFLG
+429 
-435 LDRLGLDPQD
+435 
-445 IRDIDNGYWILLVG
+445 NGYWILMVG

-497 PNPWV
+497 PHPWV

-508 GRQFPHIELFGVT
+508 GRQFPHIDLFGIT

-527 FFLLLMCVFA
+527 FFMLMVSVFA
-537 VVVYALVMLRRSRY
+537 IFVYALVLLRRSRY

-578 VYALSAVIA
+578 VYAVSASMA

-615 VLLVAAAGVSIPV
+615 VLLVAAAGVSIPM

-635 IPLFTGLGHRLEDS
+635 IPLFKGFGLRLEDA

-709 KREPEIGELGIERPF
+709 KREPEIGELGLERPF

-729 IAIDRRLGI
+729 IAIDRRLEI
-738 LDEVVPKEGY
+738 LDDVVPKEGY
-748 GAARS
+748 GTSRS

>member
-1 MIFGVRHSVAV
+1 MILGLRRSVVAATLLATLGAV
-12 ATALG
+12 V
-17 TLAAVI
+17 LAVL
-23 IAVFTWKGAAVTS
+23 TWKGSQVTS
-36 ETFLVTTYIGLF
+36 ESFLVTTYIGLF

-77 GVFAAFFY
+77 GVFSAFLY

-101 VVVGLFAPALGVVLD
+101 VVVCLFAPALGVTLD
-116 IVIMRRLRTA
+116 AVIMRRLRTA

-148 IWEADTARRVPYLFG
+148 IWEADTPRRVPYLFG

-176 WHRLIVFVVAIAIA
+176 WHRLIVFAVAIAIA
-190 VAMRYLLRRTRIG
+190 VSMRFLLRRTRIG

-236 LGALGGILI
+236 MGALGGILI

-270 ALKNL
+270 ALRNL

-281 AMLIGLLRAHTV
+281 AMLIGLLRAHTG
-293 AWLDFGS
+293 AWLDFGP

-310 PLILLFVVIALPQA
+310 PLILLFVVVALPQA
-324 RLEVGRLVHHL
+324 RLEVGRLAHHL
-335 RRHERF
+335 RRHERY

-346 GLIGCGVI
+346 GLFGCGVV
-354 ILLAVAFSGGW
+354 ILLAVVFSGGW

-414 AGFGAFVYLKVIGGG
+414 AGFGAFVYLKFAGDSG
-429 WVTFLG
+429 
-435 LDRLGLDPQD
+435 
-445 IRDIDNGYWILLVG
+445 NGYWILLVG

-497 PNPWV
+497 PHPWV

-527 FFLLLMCVFA
+527 FFLLMVCVFA
-537 VVVYALVMLRRSRY
+537 IFVYGLVLLRRSRY

-578 VYALSAVIA
+578 VYAVSASMA

-615 VLLVAAAGVSIPV
+615 VLLVAAAGVSIPM

-635 IPLFTGLGHRLEDS
+635 IPLFKGFGLRLEDA

-656 TLLDIMTTYGPGM
+656 TLLDIMTTYGPGLM
-669 LVLGMVFNPRGAIFE
+669 VLGMVFNPRGAIFE

-709 KREPEIGELGIERPF
+709 KREPEIGELGIDRPF

-748 GAARS
+748 GTARS

>member
-1 MIFGVRHSVAV
+1 VILGLRPPVA
-12 ATALG
+12 
-17 TLAAVI
+17 LAALLAAMAAVV
-23 IAVFTWKGAAVTS
+23 IAVFNWKGAPVTGQ
-36 ETFLVTTYIGLF
+36 TFLVTTYIGLF

-77 GVFAAFFY
+77 GVFAAFLY

-101 VVVGLFAPALGVVLD
+101 VVVGLFAPALGVLLD
-116 IVIMRRLRTA
+116 VVIMRRLRTA

-148 IWEADTARRVPYLFG
+148 IWEADTPRRVPYLFG
-163 INNGIDLGPSQLP
+163 IENGIDLGPSQLP
-176 WHRLIVFVVAIAIA
+176 
-190 VAMRYLLRRTRIG
+190 
-203 TAMRAV
+203 
-209 VDNRELAAL
+209 
-218 NGARPNV
+218 ARPNA

-270 ALKNL
+270 ALRNL
-275 PMAVIG
+275 PMAVVG
-281 AMLIGLLRAHTV
+281 AMLIGLLRAHTG
-293 AWLDFGS
+293 AWLDFGP
-300 DFRFAHLAVA
+300 DYRFAHLSIA

-324 RLEVGRLVHHL
+324 RLEVGRLAHNL

-354 ILLAVAFSGGW
+354 ILAAVALSGGW

-382 SANEAMALALIG
+382 SANEAMAFALIG

-414 AGFGAFVYLKVIGGG
+414 AGFGAFVYLKLAGDTG
-429 WVTFLG
+429 
-435 LDRLGLDPQD
+435 D
-445 IRDIDNGYWILLVG
+445 GYWILLVG

-497 PNPWV
+497 PHSWILPT
-502 MPIIGT
+502 IGV

-527 FFLLLMCVFA
+527 FFLLIVSVFA
-537 VVVYALVMLRRSRY
+537 VFVYALVLLRRSRY
-551 GRRWMAIN
+551 GRRWMAVN
-559 DSQAAAATLGVPV
+559 DSQAASATLGIPV

-578 VYALSAVIA
+578 VYALSAAMA

-635 IPLFTGLGHRLEDS
+635 IPLFTGLGHRLEDT

-656 TLLDIMTTYGPGM
+656 TLLEIMTTYGPGLM
-669 LVLGMVFNPRGAIFE
+669 VLGMVFNPRGAIFE
-684 MGRGFSPILP
+684 MGRGFSPLLP

-738 LDEVVPKEGY
+738 LDDVVPKEGY
-748 GAARS
+748 GSARS

>member
-1 MIFGVRHSVAV
+1 MIFGIRQSVVV
-12 ATALG
+12 ATLLA
-17 TLAAVI
+17 TL
-23 IAVFTWKGAAVTS
+23 GAAVLAVLSWKGTQVS
-36 ETFLVTTYIGLF
+36 GEAFLVTTYIGLF

-77 GVFAAFFY
+77 GVFSAFLY

-101 VVVGLFAPALGVVLD
+101 VVVVLFAPALGVTLD
-116 IVIMRRLRTA
+116 ILLMRRMRTA
-126 SLVVQLMVT
+126 TLVVQLMVT
-135 VAIMVL
+135 VAVMVL
-141 LLSVVGD
+141 LLALVGAVWD
-148 IWEADTARRVPYLFG
+148 ADTPRRVPFLFG
-163 INNGIDLGPSQLP
+163 IGNGIDLGPARLP
-176 WHRLIVFVVAIAIA
+176 WHRLIVFVVAVVIA
-190 VAMRYLLRRTRIG
+190 VSMRFLLRRTRIG

-253 ATLNNV
+253 ATLNSV

-270 ALKNL
+270 ALRNL
-275 PMAVIG
+275 PLAVMG
-281 AMLIGLLRAHTV
+281 AMLLGLLRQHTEQ
-293 AWLDFGS
+293 WLDFGP
-300 DFRFAHLAVA
+300 DFRFAHLSIA
-310 PLILLFVVIALPQA
+310 PLLLLFVVVALPQA
-324 RLEVGRLVHHL
+324 RLEVGRLAHNL
-335 RRHERF
+335 RRHERY
-341 TKWWE
+341 TNWWE

-354 ILLAVAFSGGW
+354 ILLAVVFSGGG
-365 LDFGIWDPGAW
+365 LNFKVWDPGPW
-376 GSRELN
+376 GGPELN
-382 SANEAMALALIG
+382 SVNFYMTFALIG
-394 LSLVPLIG
+394 LSLVPLVG
-402 WAGQINFAPLAF
+402 WTGQINLAPLAF
-414 AGFGAFVYLKVIGGG
+414 AGFGAFVYLKLAGDTG
-429 WVTFLG
+429 
-435 LDRLGLDPQD
+435 
-445 IRDIDNGYWILLVG
+445 NGYWIPLVG
-459 LLCAPLGALV
+459 LLCAPFGALV

-479 YLALMTMA
+479 YLALMTLA
-487 FAQAMSLIFF
+487 LAQAMSLIFF
-497 PNPWV
+497 PHPWV

-508 GRQFPHIELFGVT
+508 GRQFPHIELFGIT

-527 FFLLLMCVFA
+527 LLMLLVCTFAICV
-537 VVVYALVMLRRSRY
+537 YGLILLRRSRF

-559 DSQAAAATLGVPV
+559 DSQAASATLGVPV

-578 VYALSAVIA
+578 VYAVSAAIA
-587 GIAGVFWATVSG
+587 GIGGVFWATVSG

-604 QGFDLLIGFNI
+604 QGFELLVGFNI
-615 VLLVAAAGVSIPV
+615 VLLVAAAGVSIPM
-628 AGIFLIF
+628 AGIFLVFFPAF
-635 IPLFTGLGHRLEDS
+635 IGLADRLEDV
-649 GNVDFLV
+649 GGTGGIVW
-656 TLLDIMTTYGPGM
+656 TIEEILLPFGPGLM
-669 LVLGMVFNPRGAIFE
+669 ALGMVFNPRGAIFE

-748 GAARS
+748 GTSRS

>member
-12 ATALG
+12 AAALG

-23 IAVFTWKGAAVTS
+23 IAVLTWKGAPVTS

-77 GVFAAFFY
+77 GVFAAFLY

-92 GWHSILALF
+92 DWHSILALF

-116 IVIMRRLRTA
+116 ILIMRRLRTA

-148 IWEADTARRVPYLFG
+148 IWEADTPRRVPYLFG

-190 VAMRYLLRRTRIG
+190 VSMRFLLRRTRIG

-236 LGALGGILI
+236 MGALGGILI

-270 ALKNL
+270 ALRNL
-275 PMAVIG
+275 PLAVVG
-281 AMLIGLLRAHTV
+281 AMLIGLLRAHTG
-293 AWLDFGS
+293 AWLDFGP
-300 DFRFAHLAVA
+300 DFRFAHLSIA
-310 PLILLFVVIALPQA
+310 PLLLLFVVIALPQA
-324 RLEVGRLVHHL
+324 RLEVGRLAHHL
-335 RRHERF
+335 RRHERY

-346 GLIGCGVI
+346 GLLGCGVV
-354 ILLAVAFSGGW
+354 ILLAAAFSGGW
-365 LDFGIWDPGAW
+365 LDFGGWDPGAW

-414 AGFGAFVYLKVIGGG
+414 AGFGAFVYLKLAGDTG
-429 WVTFLG
+429 
-435 LDRLGLDPQD
+435 
-445 IRDIDNGYWILLVG
+445 NGYWILMVG
-459 LLCAPLGALV
+459 LLCAPLGAIV

-497 PNPWV
+497 PHPWV

-508 GRQFPHIELFGVT
+508 GRQFPHIDLFGIT

-527 FFLLLMCVFA
+527 FFMLMVSVFA
-537 VVVYALVMLRRSRY
+537 IFVYALVLLRRSRY

-578 VYALSAVIA
+578 VYAVSASMA

-604 QGFDLLIGFNI
+604 QGFDLLLGFNI
-615 VLLVAAAGVSIPV
+615 VLLVAAAGVSIPM

-635 IPLFTGLGHRLEDS
+635 IPLFKGFGLRLEDA

-656 TLLDIMTTYGPGM
+656 TLLDIMTTYGPGLM
-669 LVLGMVFNPRGAIFE
+669 VLGMVFNPRGAIFE

-709 KREPEIGELGIERPF
+709 KREPEIGELGLERPF

-729 IAIDRRLGI
+729 IAIDRRLEI
-738 LDEVVPKEGY
+738 LDDVVPKEGY
-748 GAARS
+748 GTSRS

>member
-1 MIFGVRHSVAV
+1 
-12 ATALG
+12 
-17 TLAAVI
+17 
-23 IAVFTWKGAAVTS
+23 
-36 ETFLVTTYIGLF
+36 
-48 LGALWAMYA
+48 
-57 TGLVVV
+57 
-63 YTTTGVFNFAQGAI
+63 
-77 GVFAAFFY
+77 
-85 WELHVNR
+85 
-92 GWHSILALF
+92 
-101 VVVGLFAPALGVVLD
+101 
-116 IVIMRRLRTA
+116 
-126 SLVVQLMVT
+126 
-135 VAIMVL
+135 
-141 LLSVVGD
+141 
-148 IWEADTARRVPYLFG
+148 
-163 INNGIDLGPSQLP
+163 
-176 WHRLIVFVVAIAIA
+176 
-190 VAMRYLLRRTRIG
+190 
-203 TAMRAV
+203 MRAV

-253 ATLNNV
+253 ATLNSV

-270 ALKNL
+270 ALRSL
-275 PMAVIG
+275 PLAVIG
-281 AMLIGLLRAHTV
+281 AMLVGLLRAHSG
-293 AWLDFGS
+293 AWLDFGP
-300 DFRFAHLAVA
+300 DFRFAHLSVA
-310 PLILLFVVIALPQA
+310 PLLLLFVVIALPQA
-324 RLEVGRLVHHL
+324 RLEVGRLAHNL
-335 RRHERF
+335 RRHERY
-341 TKWWE
+341 TNWWE
-346 GLIGCGVI
+346 GLIGCGVV

-414 AGFGAFVYLKVIGGG
+414 AGFGAFVYLKFAGDTG
-429 WVTFLG
+429 
-435 LDRLGLDPQD
+435 
-445 IRDIDNGYWILLVG
+445 NGYWIPLVG

-497 PNPWV
+497 PHPWV
-502 MPIIGT
+502 MPLIGT
-508 GRQFPHIELFGVT
+508 GRQFPHIQLFGIT

-527 FFLLLMCVFA
+527 FFVLMVSVFA
-537 VVVYALVMLRRSRY
+537 IFVYALVLVRRSRY
-551 GRRWMAIN
+551 GRRWMAMN
-559 DSQAAAATLGVPV
+559 DSQAASATLGVPV

-578 VYALSAVIA
+578 VYAVSASLA

-604 QGFDLLIGFNI
+604 QGFDLLLGFNI
-615 VLLVAAAGVSIPV
+615 VLLVAAAGVSIPM
-628 AGIFLIF
+628 AGIFLIL
-635 IPLFTGLGHRLEDS
+635 IPLFKGFGLRLEDA

-709 KREPEIGELGIERPF
+709 KREPEIGELGMERPF

-729 IAIDRRLGI
+729 IAVDRRLGI
-738 LDEVVPKEGY
+738 LDDVVPKEGY
-748 GAARS
+748 GTSRS

>member
-1 MIFGVRHSVAV
+1 MIFGVRLSVAIA
-12 ATALG
+12 ATLG
-17 TLAAVI
+17 TLAAVA
-23 IAVFTWKGAAVTS
+23 IAILTWKSAPVTS

-77 GVFAAFFY
+77 GVFAAFLY
-85 WELHVNR
+85 WEFHVNR

-148 IWEADTARRVPYLFG
+148 IWEADTPRRVPYLFG
-163 INNGIDLGPSQLP
+163 INNGIDLGPAQLP
-176 WHRLIVFVVAIAIA
+176 WHRLIVFVAAIAIA
-190 VAMRYLLRRTRIG
+190 VSMRFLLRRTRIG

-225 VSSTSWALGSM
+225 VSSTSWTLGSM

-281 AMLIGLLRAHTV
+281 AMLIGLLRAHTG
-293 AWLDFGS
+293 AWLDFGP
-300 DFRFAHLAVA
+300 DFRFAHLSIA
-310 PLILLFVVIALPQA
+310 PLLLLFVVIALPQA
-324 RLEVGRLVHHL
+324 RLEVGRLAHHL
-335 RRHERF
+335 RRHERY

-346 GLIGCGVI
+346 GLIGCGVV
-354 ILLAVAFSGGW
+354 ILLAAMFSGGW
-365 LDFGIWDPGAW
+365 LNFGGWDPGAW
-376 GSRELN
+376 GSREFN

-414 AGFGAFVYLKVIGGG
+414 AGFGAFVYLKLASDSG
-429 WVTFLG
+429 
-435 LDRLGLDPQD
+435 
-445 IRDIDNGYWILLVG
+445 NGYWILVVG

-497 PNPWV
+497 PHPWV
-502 MPIIGT
+502 MPIVGT

-527 FFLLLMCVFA
+527 FFLLMVSVFA
-537 VVVYALVMLRRSRY
+537 IFVYALVLLRRSRY

-559 DSQAAAATLGVPV
+559 DSQALRPPWVFRWYGRKWWCMPYRLPWLESPVCSGRPCRATS
-572 VWTKVV
+572 T
-578 VYALSAVIA
+578 A
-587 GIAGVFWATVSG
+587 FR
-599 NVDSV
+599 DSTCSS
-604 QGFDLLIGFNI
+604 DSTLCCWW
-615 VLLVAAAGVSIPV
+615 
-628 AGIFLIF
+628 
-635 IPLFTGLGHRLEDS
+635 RL
-649 GNVDFLV
+649 
-656 TLLDIMTTYGPGM
+656 
-669 LVLGMVFNPRGAIFE
+669 
-684 MGRGFSPILP
+684 RGFPSPWLA
-694 WRSDARAEIAAENAQ
+694 S
-709 KREPEIGELGIERPF
+709 F
-724 TPEEV
+724 
-729 IAIDRRLGI
+729 
-738 LDEVVPKEGY
+738 
-748 GAARS
+748 

>member
-1 MIFGVRHSVAV
+1 MV
-12 ATALG
+12 ATY
-17 TLAAVI
+17 V
-23 IAVFTWKGAAVTS
+23 
-36 ETFLVTTYIGLF
+36 GLF
-48 LGALWAMYA
+48 LGALYAMYA

-77 GVFAAFFY
+77 GVFAAFLY

-92 GWHSILALF
+92 GWHSIIALF
-101 VVVGLFAPALGVVLD
+101 VVVGLFAPALGVLLD

-141 LLSVVGD
+141 LLSVVSD
-148 IWEADTARRVPYLFG
+148 IWESGPSRPVPYFFG
-163 INNGIDLGPSQLP
+163 VSNGIDLGPARLP
-176 WHRLIVFVVAIAIA
+176 WHRFIVILLAIAIA
-190 VAMRYLLRRTRIG
+190 ITMRYLLRRTRIG

-245 APELGLDP
+245 APEFQDLVP
-253 ATLNNV
+253 TTLNNV

-270 ALKNL
+270 ALRNL
-275 PMAVIG
+275 PMAVMG
-281 AMLIGLLRAHTV
+281 AMLIGLLTAHTRE
-293 AWLDFGS
+293 WLDFGP
-300 DFRFAHLAVA
+300 DFRFANRSIA

-324 RLEVGRLVHHL
+324 RLEVGRLAHNL
-335 RRHERF
+335 RRHERY

-346 GLIGCGVI
+346 GLLGCGVI
-354 ILLAVAFSGGW
+354 ILLAVAVSGGW

-376 GSRELN
+376 GGRELN

-414 AGFGAFVYLKVIGGG
+414 AGFGAFVYLKLAGDSG
-429 WVTFLG
+429 
-435 LDRLGLDPQD
+435 
-445 IRDIDNGYWILLVG
+445 NGYWILLVG

-497 PNPWV
+497 PHSWV
-502 MPIIGT
+502 MPTLGV
-508 GRQFPHIELFGVT
+508 GVQFPPIELFGVT

-527 FFLLLMCVFA
+527 FFLLMVCVFA
-537 VVVYALVMLRRSRY
+537 IFVFGLVLLRRSRY

-559 DSQAAAATLGVPV
+559 DSQAASATLGIPV

-578 VYALSAVIA
+578 VYAVSASLA

-635 IPLFTGLGHRLEDS
+635 IPLFTGLGHRLEDA

-656 TLLDIMTTYGPGM
+656 TLLDILTTYGPGM

-709 KREPEIGELGIERPF
+709 KREPEIGELGLERPF

-738 LDEVVPKEGY
+738 LDDVVPKEGY

>member
-1 MIFGVRHSVAV
+1 MILGLRRSVVAATLLATLGAV
-12 ATALG
+12 V
-17 TLAAVI
+17 LAVL
-23 IAVFTWKGAAVTS
+23 TWKGSQVTS
-36 ETFLVTTYIGLF
+36 ESFLVTTYIGLF

-77 GVFAAFFY
+77 GVFSAFLY

-101 VVVGLFAPALGVVLD
+101 VVVCLFAPALGVTLD
-116 IVIMRRLRTA
+116 AVIMRRLRTA

-148 IWEADTARRVPYLFG
+148 IWEADTPRRVPYLFG

-176 WHRLIVFVVAIAIA
+176 WHRLIVFAVAIAIA
-190 VAMRYLLRRTRIG
+190 VSMRFLLRRTRIG

-236 LGALGGILI
+236 MGALGGILI

-270 ALKNL
+270 ALRNL

-281 AMLIGLLRAHTV
+281 AMLIGLLRAHTG
-293 AWLDFGS
+293 AWLDFGP

-310 PLILLFVVIALPQA
+310 PLILLFVVVALPQA
-324 RLEVGRLVHHL
+324 RLEVGRLAHHL
-335 RRHERF
+335 RRHERY

-346 GLIGCGVI
+346 GLFGCGVV
-354 ILLAVAFSGGW
+354 ILLAVVFSGGW

-414 AGFGAFVYLKVIGGG
+414 AGFGAFVYLKFAGDSG
-429 WVTFLG
+429 
-435 LDRLGLDPQD
+435 
-445 IRDIDNGYWILLVG
+445 NGYWILLVG

-497 PNPWV
+497 PHPWV

-527 FFLLLMCVFA
+527 FFLLMVCVFA
-537 VVVYALVMLRRSRY
+537 IFVYGLVLLRRSRY

-578 VYALSAVIA
+578 VYAVSASMA

-615 VLLVAAAGVSIPV
+615 VLLVAAAGVSIPM

-635 IPLFTGLGHRLEDS
+635 IPLFKGFGLRLEDA

-656 TLLDIMTTYGPGM
+656 TLLDIMTTYGPGLM
-669 LVLGMVFNPRGAIFE
+669 VLGMVFNPRGAIFE

-694 WRSDARAEIAAENAQ
+694 WRRDARAEIAAENAQ
-709 KREPEIGELGIERPF
+709 KREPEIGELGIDRPF

-748 GAARS
+748 GTARS

>member
-1 MIFGVRHSVAV
+1 MILGVRLSVAI
-12 ATALG
+12 AAALG
-17 TLAAVI
+17 TLAVVI
-23 IAVFTWKGAAVTS
+23 IAVLTWKGAPVTS
-36 ETFLVTTYIGLF
+36 QTFLVTTYIGLF

-77 GVFAAFFY
+77 GVFAAFLY

-148 IWEADTARRVPYLFG
+148 IWEADTPRRVPYLFG

-190 VAMRYLLRRTRIG
+190 VSMRLLLRRTRIG

-236 LGALGGILI
+236 MGALGGILI

-270 ALKNL
+270 ALRNL
-275 PMAVIG
+275 PMAVVG
-281 AMLIGLLRAHTV
+281 AMLIGLLRAHTG

-300 DFRFAHLAVA
+300 DFRFAHLSIA
-310 PLILLFVVIALPQA
+310 PLLLLFVVIALPQA
-324 RLEVGRLVHHL
+324 RLEVGRLAHHL
-335 RRHERF
+335 RRHERY

-346 GLIGCGVI
+346 GLIGCGVV
-354 ILLAVAFSGGW
+354 ILLAAAFSGGW
-365 LDFGIWDPGAW
+365 LDFGVWDPGSW

-414 AGFGAFVYLKVIGGG
+414 AGFGAFVYLKLAGDTG
-429 WVTFLG
+429 
-435 LDRLGLDPQD
+435 
-445 IRDIDNGYWILLVG
+445 NGYWILVVG

-497 PNPWV
+497 PHPWV

-527 FFLLLMCVFA
+527 FFLLMVSIFA
-537 VVVYALVMLRRSRY
+537 IFVYALVLLRRSRY

-578 VYALSAVIA
+578 VYAVSASMA

-604 QGFDLLIGFNI
+604 QGFDLLIGFNV
-615 VLLVAAAGVSIPV
+615 VLLVAAAGVSIPM

-635 IPLFTGLGHRLEDS
+635 IPLFKGFGLRLEDA
-649 GNVDFLV
+649 GNVDYLV
-656 TLLDIMTTYGPGM
+656 TLLDIMTTYGPGLM
-669 LVLGMVFNPRGAIFE
+669 VLGMVFNPRGAIFE

-694 WRSDARAEIAAENAQ
+694 WRGDARAEIAAENAQ
-709 KREPEIGELGIERPF
+709 KREPEIGELGLERPF

-729 IAIDRRLGI
+729 IAIDRRLEI

-748 GAARS
+748 GTARS

>member
-1 MIFGVRHSVAV
+1 MIFGVRRSVAV
-12 ATALG
+12 AASLG

-23 IAVFTWKGAAVTS
+23 IAVLSWKGAPVTS

-77 GVFAAFFY
+77 GVFAAFLY

-148 IWEADTARRVPYLFG
+148 IWEADTPRRVPYLFG

-190 VAMRYLLRRTRIG
+190 VSMRFLLRRTRIG

-236 LGALGGILI
+236 MGALGGILI

-281 AMLIGLLRAHTV
+281 AMLIGLLRAHTG
-293 AWLDFGS
+293 AWLDFGP
-300 DFRFAHLAVA
+300 DFRFAHLSIA
-310 PLILLFVVIALPQA
+310 PLLLLFVVIALPQA
-324 RLEVGRLVHHL
+324 RLEVGRLAHHL
-335 RRHERF
+335 RRHERY

-346 GLIGCGVI
+346 GLLGCGVV
-354 ILLAVAFSGGW
+354 ILLAAAFSGGW
-365 LDFGIWDPGAW
+365 LDFGGWDPGAW

-414 AGFGAFVYLKVIGGG
+414 AGFGAFVYLKLAGDTG
-429 WVTFLG
+429 
-435 LDRLGLDPQD
+435 
-445 IRDIDNGYWILLVG
+445 NGYWILMVG

-497 PNPWV
+497 PHPWV

-508 GRQFPHIELFGVT
+508 GRQFPHIDLFGIT

-527 FFLLLMCVFA
+527 FFMLMVSVFA
-537 VVVYALVMLRRSRY
+537 IFVYALVLLRRSRY

-578 VYALSAVIA
+578 VYAVSASMA

-615 VLLVAAAGVSIPV
+615 VLLVAAAGVSIPM

-635 IPLFTGLGHRLEDS
+635 IPLFKGFGLRLEDA

-656 TLLDIMTTYGPGM
+656 TLLDIMTTYGPGLM
-669 LVLGMVFNPRGAIFE
+669 VLGMVFNPRGAIFE

-709 KREPEIGELGIERPF
+709 KREPEIGELGLERPF

-729 IAIDRRLGI
+729 IAIDRRLEI
-738 LDEVVPKEGY
+738 LDDVVPKEGY
-748 GAARS
+748 GTSRS

>member
-1 MIFGVRHSVAV
+1 MIFGLRRSVVAATLLATLGAV
-12 ATALG
+12 V
-17 TLAAVI
+17 LAVL
-23 IAVFTWKGAAVTS
+23 TWKGSQVTS
-36 ETFLVTTYIGLF
+36 ESFLVTTYIGLF

-77 GVFAAFFY
+77 GVFSAFLY

-101 VVVGLFAPALGVVLD
+101 VVVCLFAPALGVTLD
-116 IVIMRRLRTA
+116 AVIMRRLRTA

-148 IWEADTARRVPYLFG
+148 IWEADTPRRVPYLFG

-176 WHRLIVFVVAIAIA
+176 WHRLIVFAVAIAIA
-190 VAMRYLLRRTRIG
+190 VSMRFLLRRTRIG

-236 LGALGGILI
+236 MGALGGILI

-270 ALKNL
+270 ALRNL

-281 AMLIGLLRAHTV
+281 AMLIGLLRAHTG
-293 AWLDFGS
+293 AWLDFGP

-310 PLILLFVVIALPQA
+310 PLILLFVVVALPQA
-324 RLEVGRLVHHL
+324 RLEVGRLAHHL
-335 RRHERF
+335 RRHERY

-346 GLIGCGVI
+346 GLFGCGVV
-354 ILLAVAFSGGW
+354 ILLAVVFSGGW

-414 AGFGAFVYLKVIGGG
+414 AGFGAFVYLKLAGDTG
-429 WVTFLG
+429 
-435 LDRLGLDPQD
+435 
-445 IRDIDNGYWILLVG
+445 NGYWILLVG

-497 PNPWV
+497 PHPWV

-527 FFLLLMCVFA
+527 FFLLMVCVFA
-537 VVVYALVMLRRSRY
+537 IFVYGLVLLRRSRY

-559 DSQAAAATLGVPV
+559 DSQAASATLGVPV

-578 VYALSAVIA
+578 VYAVSASMA

-615 VLLVAAAGVSIPV
+615 VLLVAAAGVSIPM

-635 IPLFTGLGHRLEDS
+635 IPLFKGFGLRLEDA

-656 TLLDIMTTYGPGM
+656 TLLDIMTTYGPGLM
-669 LVLGMVFNPRGAIFE
+669 VLGMVFNPRGAIFE

-709 KREPEIGELGIERPF
+709 KREPEIGELGLERPF
-724 TPEEV
+724 NPEEV

-738 LDEVVPKEGY
+738 LDDVVPKEGY
-748 GAARS
+748 GTARS

>member
-1 MIFGVRHSVAV
+1 MILGLRPPVALAALLAGV
-12 ATALG
+12 
-17 TLAAVI
+17 AAVI
-23 IAVFTWKGAAVTS
+23 IAIFNWKGAPVTS

-77 GVFAAFFY
+77 GVFSAFLY

-101 VVVGLFAPALGVVLD
+101 VVVGMFAPALGVLLD

-148 IWEADTARRVPYLFG
+148 IWEADTPRRVPYLFG
-163 INNGIDLGPSQLP
+163 IENGIDLGPSQLP
-176 WHRLIVFVVAIAIA
+176 WHRLIVFLVAVVIA
-190 VAMRYLLRRTRIG
+190 VAMRFLLRRTRIG

-270 ALKNL
+270 ALRNL
-275 PMAVIG
+275 PMAVVG
-281 AMLIGLLRAHTV
+281 AMLIGLLRAHTG
-293 AWLDFGS
+293 AWLDFGP
-300 DFRFAHLAVA
+300 DYRFAHLAVA

-324 RLEVGRLVHHL
+324 RLEVGRLAHHL
-335 RRHERF
+335 RRHERY

-346 GLIGCGVI
+346 GLIGCGVV

-365 LDFGIWDPGAW
+365 LDFGVWDPGAW

-382 SANEAMALALIG
+382 SANEAMAFALIG

-414 AGFGAFVYLKVIGGG
+414 AGFGAFVYLKLAGDTG
-429 WVTFLG
+429 
-435 LDRLGLDPQD
+435 
-445 IRDIDNGYWILLVG
+445 NGYWIIVVG

-497 PNPWV
+497 PHSWV
-502 MPIIGT
+502 MPTIGV

-527 FFLLLMCVFA
+527 FFLVMVSVFA
-537 VVVYALVMLRRSRY
+537 IFVYGLVLLRRSRY

-578 VYALSAVIA
+578 VYAVSAAMA

-615 VLLVAAAGVSIPV
+615 VLLVAAAGVSIPM

-635 IPLFTGLGHRLEDS
+635 IPLFTGLGHRLEDA
-649 GNVDFLV
+649 GNVGYLV
-656 TLLDIMTTYGPGM
+656 TLLDIMTTYGPGLM
-669 LVLGMVFNPRGAIFE
+669 VLGMVFNPRGAIFE
-684 MGRGFSPILP
+684 MGRGFAPILP

-709 KREPEIGELGIERPF
+709 KREPEIGELGLERPF

-738 LDEVVPKEGY
+738 LDDVVPKEGY
-748 GAARS
+748 GTSRS

>member
-1 MIFGVRHSVAV
+1 MILGVRQSVAV
-12 ATALG
+12 ATL
-17 TLAAVI
+17 LATVGAVI
-23 IAVFTWKGAAVTS
+23 LAVLTWKGAPVTS

-163 INNGIDLGPSQLP
+163 IENGIDLGPSQLP

-190 VAMRYLLRRTRIG
+190 VSMRFLLRRTRIG

-236 LGALGGILI
+236 MGALGGILI

-270 ALKNL
+270 ALKSL
-275 PMAVIG
+275 PLAVVG
-281 AMLIGLLRAHTV
+281 AMLVGLLRAHTG
-293 AWLDFGS
+293 AWLDFGP
-300 DFRFAHLAVA
+300 DFRFAHLSIA
-310 PLILLFVVIALPQA
+310 PLLLLFVVVALPQA
-324 RLEVGRLVHHL
+324 RLEVGRLAHHL
-335 RRHERF
+335 RRHERY

-346 GLIGCGVI
+346 GLFGCGVV
-354 ILLAVAFSGGW
+354 ILLAVVFSGGW

-382 SANEAMALALIG
+382 SANGAMALALIG

-414 AGFGAFVYLKVIGGG
+414 AGFGAFVYLKLAGDSG
-429 WVTFLG
+429 
-435 LDRLGLDPQD
+435 
-445 IRDIDNGYWILLVG
+445 NGYWIVLVG

-497 PNPWV
+497 PHPWV

-527 FFLLLMCVFA
+527 FFLLMVSVFA
-537 VVVYALVMLRRSRY
+537 IFVYALVLLRRSRY

-559 DSQAAAATLGVPV
+559 DSQAASATLGIPV

-578 VYALSAVIA
+578 VYAVSASMA

-615 VLLVAAAGVSIPV
+615 VLLVAAAGVSIPM

-635 IPLFTGLGHRLEDS
+635 IPLFTGLGHRLEDAGS
-649 GNVDFLV
+649 VDFLV
-656 TLLDIMTTYGPGM
+656 TLLDIMTTYGPGLM
-669 LVLGMVFNPRGAIFE
+669 VLGMVFNPRGAIFE

-709 KREPEIGELGIERPF
+709 KREPEIGELGLERPF

-729 IAIDRRLGI
+729 IALDRRLEI

-748 GAARS
+748 GTPRS

>member
-1 MIFGVRHSVAV
+1 MAV
-12 ATALG
+12 AASLG

-23 IAVFTWKGAAVTS
+23 IAVLSWKGAPVTS

-77 GVFAAFFY
+77 GVFAAFLY

-116 IVIMRRLRTA
+116 VLIMRRLRTA

-148 IWEADTARRVPYLFG
+148 IWEADTPRRVPYLFG

-176 WHRLIVFVVAIAIA
+176 WHRLIVFLVAIAIA
-190 VAMRYLLRRTRIG
+190 VSMRFLLRRTRIG

-236 LGALGGILI
+236 MGALGGILI

-281 AMLIGLLRAHTV
+281 AMLIGLLRAHTG
-293 AWLDFGS
+293 AWLDFGP
-300 DFRFAHLAVA
+300 DFRFAHLSIA
-310 PLILLFVVIALPQA
+310 PLLLLFVVIALPQA
-324 RLEVGRLVHHL
+324 RLEVGRLAHHL
-335 RRHERF
+335 RRHERY

-346 GLIGCGVI
+346 GLLGCGVV
-354 ILLAVAFSGGW
+354 ILLAAAFSGGW
-365 LDFGIWDPGAW
+365 LDFGGWDPGAW

-414 AGFGAFVYLKVIGGG
+414 AGFGAFVYLKLAGDTG
-429 WVTFLG
+429 
-435 LDRLGLDPQD
+435 
-445 IRDIDNGYWILLVG
+445 NGYWILMVG

-497 PNPWV
+497 PHPWV

-508 GRQFPHIELFGVT
+508 GRQFPHIDLFGIT

-527 FFLLLMCVFA
+527 FFMLMVSVFA
-537 VVVYALVMLRRSRY
+537 IFVYALVLLRRSRY

-578 VYALSAVIA
+578 VYAVSASMA

-615 VLLVAAAGVSIPV
+615 VLLVAAAGVSIPM

-635 IPLFTGLGHRLEDS
+635 IPLFKGFGLRLEDA

-709 KREPEIGELGIERPF
+709 KREPEIGELGLERPF

-729 IAIDRRLGI
+729 IAIDRRLEI
-738 LDEVVPKEGY
+738 LDDVVPKEGY
-748 GAARS
+748 GTSRS

>member
-1 MIFGVRHSVAV
+1 MIFGVRRSVAL
-12 ATALG
+12 AASLG

-23 IAVFTWKGAAVTS
+23 IAVFTWKGAPVTS

-116 IVIMRRLRTA
+116 VVIMRRLRTA

-148 IWEADTARRVPYLFG
+148 IWEADTPRRVPYLFG

-190 VAMRYLLRRTRIG
+190 VSMRFLLRRTRIG

-281 AMLIGLLRAHTV
+281 AMLIGLLRAHTG
-293 AWLDFGS
+293 AWLDFGP
-300 DFRFAHLAVA
+300 DFRFAHLSIA
-310 PLILLFVVIALPQA
+310 PLLLLFVVIALPQA
-324 RLEVGRLVHHL
+324 RLEVGRLAHHL
-335 RRHERF
+335 RRHERY
-341 TKWWE
+341 TNWWE
-346 GLIGCGVI
+346 GLFGCGVV
-354 ILLAVAFSGGW
+354 ILLAVMFSGGW
-365 LDFGIWDPGAW
+365 LDFGGWDPGAW

-414 AGFGAFVYLKVIGGG
+414 AGFGAFVYLKLAGDSG
-429 WVTFLG
+429 
-435 LDRLGLDPQD
+435 
-445 IRDIDNGYWILLVG
+445 NGYWILAVG

-497 PNPWV
+497 PHPWV

-527 FFLLLMCVFA
+527 FFLLMVSVFA
-537 VVVYALVMLRRSRY
+537 IFVYALVLLRRSRY

-578 VYALSAVIA
+578 VYAVSAAMA

-615 VLLVAAAGVSIPV
+615 VLLVAAAGVSIPM

-635 IPLFTGLGHRLEDS
+635 IPLFKGFGLRLEDA
-649 GNVDFLV
+649 GNVDYLV
-656 TLLDIMTTYGPGM
+656 TLLDVMTTYGPGLM
-669 LVLGMVFNPRGAIFE
+669 VLGMVFNPRGAIFE

-709 KREPEIGELGIERPF
+709 KREPEIGELGLERPF

-729 IAIDRRLGI
+729 IAIDRRLEI
-738 LDEVVPKEGY
+738 LDDVVPKEGY
-748 GAARS
+748 GAPRS

>member
-23 IAVFTWKGAAVTS
+23 IAVFTWKGAPVTS

-281 AMLIGLLRAHTV
+281 AMLIGLLRAHTG
-293 AWLDFGS
+293 AWLDFGP

-310 PLILLFVVIALPQA
+310 PLLLLFVVIALPQA
-324 RLEVGRLVHHL
+324 RLEVGRLAHHL
-335 RRHERF
+335 RRHERY
-341 TKWWE
+341 TNWWE
-346 GLIGCGVI
+346 GLFGCGVV
-354 ILLAVAFSGGW
+354 ILLAVMFSGGW
-365 LDFGIWDPGAW
+365 LDFGGWDPGSW

-414 AGFGAFVYLKVIGGG
+414 AGFGAFVYLKLAGDSG
-429 WVTFLG
+429 
-435 LDRLGLDPQD
+435 
-445 IRDIDNGYWILLVG
+445 NGYWILVVG

-497 PNPWV
+497 PHPWV

-527 FFLLLMCVFA
+527 FFLMMVSVFA
-537 VVVYALVMLRRSRY
+537 IFVYALVLLRRSRY

-578 VYALSAVIA
+578 VYAVSASMA

-615 VLLVAAAGVSIPV
+615 VLLVAAAGVSIPM

-635 IPLFTGLGHRLEDS
+635 IPLFKGFGLRLEDA
-649 GNVDFLV
+649 GNVDYLV
-656 TLLDIMTTYGPGM
+656 TLLDIMTTYGPGLM
-669 LVLGMVFNPRGAIFE
+669 VLGMVFNPRGAIFE

-709 KREPEIGELGIERPF
+709 KREPEIGELGLERPF

-729 IAIDRRLGI
+729 IALDRRLEI
-738 LDEVVPKEGY
+738 LDDVVPKDGY

>member
-1 MIFGVRHSVAV
+1 MILGVRLSVAI
-12 ATALG
+12 AAALG
-17 TLAAVI
+17 TLAVVV
-23 IAVFTWKGAAVTS
+23 IAVLTWKGAPVTS
-36 ETFLVTTYIGLF
+36 QTFLVTTYIGLF

-77 GVFAAFFY
+77 GVFAAFLY

-148 IWEADTARRVPYLFG
+148 IWEADTPRRVPYLFG

-190 VAMRYLLRRTRIG
+190 VSMRLLLRRTRIG

-236 LGALGGILI
+236 MGALGGILI

-270 ALKNL
+270 ALRNL
-275 PMAVIG
+275 PMAVVG
-281 AMLIGLLRAHTV
+281 AMLIGLLRAHTG

-300 DFRFAHLAVA
+300 DFRFAHLSIA
-310 PLILLFVVIALPQA
+310 PLLLLFVVIALPQA
-324 RLEVGRLVHHL
+324 RLEVGRLAHHL
-335 RRHERF
+335 RRHERY

-346 GLIGCGVI
+346 GLIGCGVV
-354 ILLAVAFSGGW
+354 ILLAAAFSGGW
-365 LDFGIWDPGAW
+365 LDFGVWDPGSW

-414 AGFGAFVYLKVIGGG
+414 AGFGAFVYLKLAGDTG
-429 WVTFLG
+429 
-435 LDRLGLDPQD
+435 
-445 IRDIDNGYWILLVG
+445 NGYWILVVG

-497 PNPWV
+497 PHPWV

-527 FFLLLMCVFA
+527 FFLLMVSIFA
-537 VVVYALVMLRRSRY
+537 IFVYALVLLRRSRY

-578 VYALSAVIA
+578 VYAVSASMA

-604 QGFDLLIGFNI
+604 QGFDLLIGFNV
-615 VLLVAAAGVSIPV
+615 VLLVAAAGVSIPM

-635 IPLFTGLGHRLEDS
+635 IPLFKGFGLRLEDA
-649 GNVDFLV
+649 GNVDYLV
-656 TLLDIMTTYGPGM
+656 TLLDIMTTYGPGLM
-669 LVLGMVFNPRGAIFE
+669 VLGMVFNPRGAIFE

-694 WRSDARAEIAAENAQ
+694 WRGDARAEIAAENAQ
-709 KREPEIGELGIERPF
+709 KREPEIGELGLERPF

-729 IAIDRRLGI
+729 IAIDRRLEI

-748 GAARS
+748 GTARS

>member
-1 MIFGVRHSVAV
+1 
-12 ATALG
+12 
-17 TLAAVI
+17 
-23 IAVFTWKGAAVTS
+23 
-36 ETFLVTTYIGLF
+36 
-48 LGALWAMYA
+48 
-57 TGLVVV
+57 VV

-77 GVFAAFFY
+77 GVFAAFLY

-92 GWHSILALF
+92 DWHSILALF

-116 IVIMRRLRTA
+116 ILIMRRLRTA

-148 IWEADTARRVPYLFG
+148 IWEADTPRRVPYLFG

-190 VAMRYLLRRTRIG
+190 VSMRFLLRRTRIG

-236 LGALGGILI
+236 MGALGGILI

-270 ALKNL
+270 ALRNL
-275 PMAVIG
+275 PLAVVG
-281 AMLIGLLRAHTV
+281 AMLIGLLRAHTG
-293 AWLDFGS
+293 AWLDFGP
-300 DFRFAHLAVA
+300 DFRFAHLSIA
-310 PLILLFVVIALPQA
+310 PLLLLFVVIALPQA
-324 RLEVGRLVHHL
+324 RLEVGRLAHHL
-335 RRHERF
+335 RRHERY

-346 GLIGCGVI
+346 GLLGCGVV
-354 ILLAVAFSGGW
+354 ILLAAAFSGGW
-365 LDFGIWDPGAW
+365 LDFGGWDPGAW

-414 AGFGAFVYLKVIGGG
+414 AGFGAFVYLKLAGDTG
-429 WVTFLG
+429 
-435 LDRLGLDPQD
+435 
-445 IRDIDNGYWILLVG
+445 NGYWILMVG
-459 LLCAPLGALV
+459 LLCAPLGAIV

-497 PNPWV
+497 PHPWV

-508 GRQFPHIELFGVT
+508 GRQFPHIDLFGIT

-527 FFLLLMCVFA
+527 FFMLMVSVFA
-537 VVVYALVMLRRSRY
+537 IFVYALVLLRRSRY

-578 VYALSAVIA
+578 VYAVSASMA

-604 QGFDLLIGFNI
+604 QGFDLLLGFNI
-615 VLLVAAAGVSIPV
+615 VLLVAAAGVSIPM

-635 IPLFTGLGHRLEDS
+635 IPLFKGFGLRLEDA

-656 TLLDIMTTYGPGM
+656 TLLDIMTTYGPGLM
-669 LVLGMVFNPRGAIFE
+669 VLGMVFNPRGAIFE

-709 KREPEIGELGIERPF
+709 KREPEIGELGLERPF

-729 IAIDRRLGI
+729 IAIDRRLEI
-738 LDEVVPKEGY
+738 LDDVVPKEGY
-748 GAARS
+748 GTSRS